1 MPVKR
6 LTREESNA
14 IGDIID
20 DYEEEKFS
28 WGSMMEQINEIFAK
42 IYGYRRPG
50 RAKSRVRDSRPKA
63 KKPRS
68 KKQKAND
75 KRIGRLMKQGYSM
88 KEAHRVNAGG
98 Y

>member
-1 MPVKR
+1 MSIKENIERERAYLRGFQDGLKATQVKR
-6 LTREESNA
+6 YRDVPVSPFTKKRE
-14 IGDIID
+14 
-20 DYEEEKFS
+20 
-28 WGSMMEQINEIFAK
+28 
-42 IYGYRRPG
+42 
-50 RAKSRVRDSRPKA
+50 KA

-88 KEAHRVNAGG
+88 KEAHRVNSGG

>member
-1 MPVKR
+1 MPIKELSMKQFDMIYETIGSYYFPEDV
-6 LTREESNA
+6 EELIEALNH
-14 IGDIID
+14 D
-20 DYEEEKFS
+20 
-28 WGSMMEQINEIFAK
+28 FAK

-88 KEAHRVNAGG
+88 KEAHRVNRGG